1 MEIINSNQTYTEM
14 VNEMRKLLAD
24 TMHRMYEHGFVV
36 AAEGNISV
44 RLLNNQVLITPSGLD
59 KATVSPEDMVR
70 IDLDGNVI
78 EGNHKPSSELHM
90 HLAAYKLRP
99 DVNAVVHGHP
109 PFSTGFAAA
118 HISLPSSILPEV
130 TALLGDIPVVE
141 YGTPS
146 CEELAKKVE
155 PYLPSYDCFLL
166 ENHGVLTLGKNLQ
179 HAFHRLE
186 ILENS
191 AKVTLIARLLGGEK
205 LLPQAEV
212 EKLRKKSQ

>member
-1 MEIINSNQTYTEM
+1 MK
-14 VNEMRKLLAD
+14 KLLAD
-24 TMHRMYEHGFVV
+24 TMHRMYKRGFVV
-36 AAEGNISV
+36 AAEGNISL
-44 RLLNNQVLITPSGLD
+44 RLPDNQVLITPSGLD

-70 IDLDGNVI
+70 VDL
-78 EGNHKPSSELHM
+78 EGNILEGNYKPSSEVHM
-90 HLAAYKLRP
+90 HLAAYRLRP

-118 HISLPSSILPEV
+118 HTSIPSSILPEV
-130 TALLGDIPVVE
+130 TALLGDIPLVE

-155 PYLPSYDCFLL
+155 QYLPSYDCFLL
-166 ENHGVLTLGKNLQ
+166 ENHGVLTLGKNMQ

-186 ILENS
+186 ILENA
-191 AKVTLIARLLGGEK
+191 AKVTLVARFLGGER

-212 EKLRKKSQ
+212 DKLRQKNGQS